1 MQIGVSLGLSQPWT
15 ASGGADGTF
24 VMSDLSPTV
33 WLASQDATTITTA
46 GGTLSAWSNKGSLG
60 GSASQG
66 TTAAQPDYATTGWPN
81 DTTKPTVTFKGS
93 DDILDLTTLSS
104 TVAAF
109 TMAMVLRPTS
119 LSDLGFGIAG
129 NPIGCSVASDGLQV
143 GLRTDGQLFFAKQR
157 VADIGQTSAGAVVVN
172 TAIIVVITYDSAT
185 GAWAIRANGSA
196 TASGTNVQTFSGVG
210 TTRIGGVNDGYYYRG
225 HLPEL
230 FAKSS
235 VETDA
240 NLKKIEGKLAADWNL
255 RSLLPSDHP
264 YKVYAP

>member
-60 GSASQG
+60 GSASQA
-66 TTAAQPDYATTGWPN
+66 TSAAQPDYATTGWPN
-81 DTTKPTVTFKGS
+81 DTTKPTVNFKGT
-93 DDILDLTTLSS
+93 DDVLDLTTLSS

-109 TMAMVLRPTS
+109 TIGMVLRPTS
-119 LSDLGFGIAG
+119 LSDHGFGIAG
-129 NPIGCSVASDGLQV
+129 NPIGSSVASGGLQV
-143 GLRTDGQLFFAKQR
+143 GLRTDGTLFFAKQR
-157 VADIGQTSAGAVVVN
+157 VVDIGATAAGVVVVN
-172 TAIIVVITYDSAT
+172 TAIIVLITYNSAT
-185 GAWAIRANGSA
+185 GAWAIRTNGSA
-196 TASGTNVQTFSGVG
+196 TASGTNAQTFSGAG
-210 TTRIGGVNDGYYYRG
+210 TTRFGGVNDGYWYRG
-225 HLPEL
+225 HMPEV

-240 NLKKIEGKLAADWNL
+240 NVKKIEGKLAANWNL

-264 YKVYAP
+264 YKTYAP